1 MREQVASLADFESWN
16 YPKRIRHVPPLC
28 AAIGAIVGTLL
39 AQQGSVSPPVGA
51 GLGAALAFLLAVP
64 VLAAL
69 D

>member
-1 MREQVASLADFESWN
+1 MREQVVSLADFESWN
-16 YPKRIRHVPPLC
+16 HPRRIRHVPPLC
-28 AAIGAIVGTLL
+28 AAFGAIIGTLL
-39 AQQGSVSPPVGA
+39 AQQAGPSPPVGA